1 MRLYFSMKMDPYAT
15 TATFFLHST
24 DLIFSQCKSEPKY
37 LTMLS
42 SWKNQRVWFFFSKLI
57 FNKFWVALHKWKFT
71 HAQMGQVLNLVLEK
85 CFQEIWLEGEK
96 FKIKFQAFV
105 EILTILVQDVTW
117 EVGAYKPPSE
127 AYSEPCQTSEMKL
140 FVKTLNG
147 GIFSVKS
154 SGGFLASWKTLEFNE
169 NLKKNPGVYFECYF

>member
-1 MRLYFSMKMDPYAT
+1 M
-15 TATFFLHST
+15 
-24 DLIFSQCKSEPKY
+24 
-37 LTMLS
+37 
-42 SWKNQRVWFFFSKLI
+42 
-57 FNKFWVALHKWKFT
+57 ALHKWKFT
-71 HAQMGQVLNLVLEK
+71 HAQMRQVLNLVLEK

-154 SGGFLASWKTLEFNE
+154 SAGFLASWKTLEFNE